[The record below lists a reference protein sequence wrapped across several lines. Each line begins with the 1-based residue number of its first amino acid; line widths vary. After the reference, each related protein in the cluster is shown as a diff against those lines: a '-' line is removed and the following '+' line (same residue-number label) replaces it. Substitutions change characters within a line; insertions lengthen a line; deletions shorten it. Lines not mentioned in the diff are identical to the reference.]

1 MDLPQLELALRRALD
16 DVMRDQYRALAR
28 ILGETAEQ
36 VARSM
41 QVDSA
46 QVSEQFDRDHRIE
59 WLIDVHRAP
68 PIDRRNPRAL
78 ALRSAMTKAALEVR
92 RKERHKRDPL
102 YAHLEQKYRRL
113 AVAANGMWIVRSVVG
128 RDGVDSPGSARGDRN
143 LVAVTPSALPPLPRL
158 AAARYVS
165 RSDAEHA
172 AFMRDC
178 ITGAGG
184 PLAHRQIVRLFLD
197 AHGAARPYLHR
208 DQSFDDHANE
218 LSGEPDTRETP

>member
-1 MDLPQLELALRRALD
+1 MDLPQLELALHRALD
-16 DVMRDQYRALAR
+16 EVMRDQHRALAR
-28 ILGETAEQ
+28 LLGETAEK
-36 VARSM
+36 VARAM

-46 QVSEQFDRDHRIE
+46 QVYDQFERDHRIE

-113 AVAANGMWIVRSVVG
+113 AIAANGMWIVRSVVG

-143 LVAVTPSALPPLPRL
+143 LVAVAPSALPPLPRL

-165 RSDAEHA
+165 RSDTEHA

-178 ITGAGG
+178 ITAAGG

-208 DQSFDDHANE
+208 DQSFDDHAHE
-218 LSGEPDTRETP
+218 LSDEPDTRETP